1 LVVRYLEASTMETG
15 EPTLFVKGAVA
26 GFGGCCLMLVLW
38 HKVIAP
44 AIPRYASCSASDR
57 CYLSNAVVNMFPSLV
72 VPALLIAAGLPSGK
86 PWADCTLAPS
96 PLALVALGMTCGY
109 LTYDTLFCL
118 YYEEHRT
125 ALNFVHHLL
134 SIVIWPW
141 SMLGHRAVPFCEFFA
156 FTEITSILQN
166 SRMIMAR
173 LGHDSSPL
181 YAAVGLSWTLSFFVV
196 RILPGPYLLYLAAY
210 IVMHNTWQPISLFMR
225 WLGILTIPLPFLLNF
240 YWFCLMIKGLV
251 GFLKK
256 YNSKKE
262 QKLAAG
268 LLSDDGSAGATT

>member
-1 LVVRYLEASTMETG
+1 MEPG
-15 EPTLFVKGAVA
+15 EPTLFVSGALA
-26 GFGGCCLMLVLW
+26 TFGACCVWLVLW
-38 HKVIAP
+38 CKVMAP
-44 AIPRYASCSASDR
+44 AIPRYASCSDEDR
-57 CYLSNAVVNMFPSLV
+57 CYLTNSVVNLLPCAV
-72 VPALLIAAGLPSGK
+72 VPAILIVAGRPSTA
-86 PWADCTLAPS
+86 PWTDGTLAPT
-96 PLALVALGMTCGY
+96 PLALVAVGANCGY
-109 LTYDTLFCL
+109 MAYDTLFCL
-118 YYEEHRT
+118 YYEKHRT
-125 ALNFVHHLL
+125 ALNFFHHLTSL
-134 SIVIWPW
+134 FLWPW
-141 SMLGHRAVPFCEFFA
+141 AMLSHRGVLFVEFFA
-156 FTEITSILQN
+156 FTEITGVLQHL
-166 SRMIMAR
+166 RVIMAR